1 MKKYFAAAALLFAG
15 ITASFADGRERP
27 ITLDQLPAAA
37 QEFLSA
43 NFKNLTLAFA
53 IEDPQFIGSEYE
65 VTYTDRTEVDFD
77 NDGAWTSVECRYAA
91 VPEAIVPAQIRDYV
105 AKSFA
110 GQTIRKIERNK
121 YTWEAELMNGLEIK
135 FDKNFQVIDIDD

>member
-1 MKKYFAAAALLFAG
+1 MKDSTHGPVLPVRELLDTAQQLIAKANETYQTVALPCGSRA
-15 ITASFADGRERP
+15 
-27 ITLDQLPAAA
+27 
-37 QEFLSA
+37 
-43 NFKNLTLAFA
+43 LAFA

>member
-27 ITLDQLPAAA
+27 ITLEQLPAAA

-121 YTWEAELMNGLEIK
+121 YTWEAELMNGL
-135 FDKNFQVIDIDD
+135 